1 MNDLDNI
8 IYVADVLALAKYTP
22 NSKIYTT
29 NSIIDEVKLNEYKT
43 KELRISLIDSKI
55 QKGEIIIKEPK
66 KQFLREAKD
75 IAVKT
80 GDLKVMSEADISLV
94 ALSIELDRK
103 KHKVMVLS
111 DDFAVQNICNEIG
124 MSVLNIV
131 GQKIKKTIKW
141 KNKCILC
148 NKKFPNDYK
157 DKDCNYCGNI
167 IIRKP
172 ICKNDA

>member
-1 MNDLDNI
+1 MNNLDNI
-8 IYVADVLALAKYTP
+8 IYVADVSALAKYTP
-22 NSKIYTT
+22 DSKIYTT
-29 NSIIDEVKLNEYKT
+29 NNIIDEVKLNENKT

-55 QKGEIIIKEPK
+55 NKGEIIIKDPK
-66 KQFLREAKD
+66 KQFLQEAKD
-75 IAVKT
+75 VAVKT
-80 GDLKVMSEADISLV
+80 GDLKVMSKADISLV
-94 ALSIELDRK
+94 ALSIELDREE
-103 KHKVMVLS
+103 HRVIVLS
-111 DDFAVQNICNEIG
+111 DDFAVQNICNETG
-124 MSVLNIV
+124 VSVLNIV
-131 GQKIKKTIKW
+131 GQKIKKTIRW